1 MRLMRHLIGHWYFER
16 LFFNACQ
23 QLEEN
28 KTKQNKTKNPKL
40 ILSVFAYAKFGIAI
54 FITFR
59 LSNIA
64 NAIEAIENA
73 TADIKIILNE
83 VADGK

>member
-1 MRLMRHLIGHWYFER
+1 LQAAVMPTIMMVRRI
-16 LFFNACQ
+16 
-23 QLEEN
+23 
-28 KTKQNKTKNPKL
+28 KTKQKILKL
-40 ILSVFAYAKFGIAI
+40 ILSFFVYAKFGIAI

-64 NAIEAIENA
+64 NAIEAIENT